1 MWISKIAAVSVRKLA
16 WIENIFTTVKTGKNL
31 LTVTSKHCGQTW
43 GMRTWV
49 NFARPRAISRS
60 KKNNLLSS
68 KIFDNELQRSW
79 KHTKGNQLKENVE
92 RLFLNRYSFDLL
104 FFSFIKKVVDC
115 YKTVAD
121 WFVKLF
127 RSKARQPLR
136 TKSCLTVR
144 TCKAFYRWKDTG
156 KLNGFKI
163 LLVS

>member
-1 MWISKIAAVSVRKLA
+1 
-16 WIENIFTTVKTGKNL
+16 
-31 LTVTSKHCGQTW
+31 
-43 GMRTWV
+43 MRTWV

-79 KHTKGNQLKENVE
+79 KHTKGNQLKENVERLFLNRYSFDLLFFSFIKKHTKGNQLKENVE

-144 TCKAFYRWKDTG
+144 TCKAFYR
-156 KLNGFKI
+156 
-163 LLVS
+163 

>member
-1 MWISKIAAVSVRKLA
+1 MWISKIAAVSVRKLE
-16 WIENIFTTVKTGKNL
+16 WIENIFTTVKTGKKPFN

-60 KKNNLLSS
+60 KKNNPLSS
-68 KIFDNELQRSW
+68 KIFDNELKRSW

-127 RSKARQPLR
+127 RSKARPP
-136 TKSCLTVR
+136 
-144 TCKAFYRWKDTG
+144 KD
-156 KLNGFKI
+156 KQLFKC
-163 LLVS
+163 SHA

>member
-1 MWISKIAAVSVRKLA
+1 MSHPNTAVKLGA
-16 WIENIFTTVKTGKNL
+16 CAHGSILPGRAQFPA
-31 LTVTSKHCGQTW
+31 Q
-43 GMRTWV
+43 
-49 NFARPRAISRS
+49 NFQEKYNP
-60 KKNNLLSS
+60 LSS

-127 RSKARQPLR
+127 RSKARPPLR
-136 TKSCLTVR
+136 TNSCLNVR
-144 TCKAFYRWKDTG
+144 TCKAFDR
-156 KLNGFKI
+156 
-163 LLVS
+163 